1 MSLEHDPSRSESSA
15 ASGMDGS
22 PYWDSFIDEKAGA
35 DFLGLTPRTMQ
46 GYRQK
51 GGGPRYAALSSRC
64 LRYTRRWLREWAETR
79 IRSST
84 SDPGQAGADEGRDL
98 ISVRD
103 LSDSELNLARI
114 LLRVIA
120 EMAQQDPDIQPHT
133 VKTVFDM
140 ISHGIE
146 ELWLYHPSEWE
157 IGDGPPTIEPVPT
170 DPAPTVEQQD
180 PDDPVA
186 DDDPLAIPECF
197 RREKTA

>member
-1 MSLEHDPSRSESSA
+1 LERAAREAEKIGCLKVSITNAKEEEKSEES
-15 ASGMDGS
+15 
-22 PYWDSFIDEKAGA
+22 WQRQNQA
-35 DFLGLTPRTMQ
+35 D
-46 GYRQK
+46 
-51 GGGPRYAALSSRC
+51 
-64 LRYTRRWLREWAETR
+64 
-79 IRSST
+79 
-84 SDPGQAGADEGRDL
+84 ADEGRDL

-146 ELWLYHPSEWE
+146 ELWPYHPSEWE